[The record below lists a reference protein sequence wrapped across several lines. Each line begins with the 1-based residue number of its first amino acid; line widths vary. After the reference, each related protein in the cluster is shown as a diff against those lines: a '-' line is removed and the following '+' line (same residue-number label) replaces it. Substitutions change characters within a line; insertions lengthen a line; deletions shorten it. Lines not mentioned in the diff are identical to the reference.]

1 MNGTDRGSGRIRLEN
16 GGAGSASPAA
26 RKREPSPELEAFA
39 LLRISLD
46 LPDEI
51 ESVSLC
57 CEMVG
62 SVLRG
67 LKVDDARADEIEES
81 VCEAASDVMD
91 CAGDPGSGYR
101 AAAEFFLDRVCV
113 QILERGGTLLFAA
126 DYRFRR
132 PIAAQADLSSLTI
145 PDSPARGFRSP
156 ESPRRPVIGV
166 RS

>member
-1 MNGTDRGSGRIRLEN
+1 LGRIRPEH
-16 GGAGSASPAA
+16 GGAGSVSTAA
-26 RKREPSPELEAFA
+26 RKLEPSPEREAFA
-39 LLRISLD
+39 LLRISLA

-51 ESVSLC
+51 ESVALC

-62 SVLRG
+62 SVLRA
-67 LKVDDARADEIEES
+67 LEVDDARADEIEES
-81 VCEAASDVMD
+81 VCEAASDVME
-91 CAGDPGSGYR
+91 CAGDPGSGYH

-132 PIAAQADLSSLTI
+132 PIAAQVDLSPLTI
-145 PDSPARGFRSP
+145 PDSPAGGFRPP